1 MLSKLRNVFMP
12 VASRGRLASILAVL
26 ALLVPAT
33 AGCGGGGEDGK
44 ATTDGKTT
52 TGQKDG
58 KAGNKPKTPRGGV
71 IRSFEIKVAS
81 ATRATITTTLTKA
94 SPLALQVKKLS
105 GSQKLKIGKVNLGSK
120 PAGAS
125 TINWNLTAAGKKLTP
140 GRYRVVLRAGKMA
153 GKSAPKIITVPGG

>member
-1 MLSKLRNVFMP
+1 MP
-12 VASRGRLASILAVL
+12 VASRGRLASMLAVL
-26 ALLVPAT
+26 ALLLAAA

-44 ATTDGKTT
+44 ATDGQTAT
-52 TGQKDG
+52 EKDG
-58 KAGNKPKTPRGGV
+58 KAGKPKTPRGGV
-71 IRSFEIKVAS
+71 IKSFEIRVAS
-81 ATRATITTTLTKA
+81 ASRATITTTLTKA

-140 GRYRVVLRAGKMA
+140 GRYRVVLRAGKTA

>member
-1 MLSKLRNVFMP
+1 MLSKLKNVLMP
-12 VASRGRLASILAVL
+12 VAPRGRLASILAVL
-26 ALLVPAT
+26 ALLIPAA
-33 AGCGGGGEDGK
+33 AGCGGGGEEGK
-44 ATTDGKTT
+44 ATTDGNNTA

-58 KAGNKPKTPRGGV
+58 KAGKPKTPRGGV

-81 ATRATITTTLTKA
+81 ATGATITTTLTKA

>member
-1 MLSKLRNVFMP
+1 MLSKLTNVLMP
-12 VASRGRLASILAVL
+12 VASRGRLASMLAVL
-26 ALLVPAT
+26 ALLLAAA
-33 AGCGGGGEDGK
+33 AGCGGGGEEGR
-44 ATTDGKTT
+44 ASTDGNPA
-52 TGQKDG
+52 TGEKDG
-58 KAGNKPKTPRGGV
+58 KDGKPKTPRGGV
-71 IRSFEIKVAS
+71 IRSFDIRVAS
-81 ATRATITTTLTKA
+81 PTQATIRTTLTRA

-140 GRYRVVLRAGKMA
+140 GRYRIVLRAGKTA